1 METKL
6 PDATDWRILDELQHN
21 ARVHFGEL
29 ADKLGIGEA
38 EFESRVKRMET
49 DGIITGYRADIDPRK
64 AGYGISA
71 MISVSVEDKA
81 QDQIIND
88 ALAGN
93 PEVTACWSVTGASD
107 FLLEAHAPSLEFL
120 EELLNELAKYG
131 RLTTS
136 IVLPRYAKRRTIL
149 PPRESMTD

>member
-1 METKL
+1 MKTEL
-6 PDATDWRILDELQHN
+6 PDATDWRILEELQRD
-21 ARVHFGEL
+21 ARAHFEEL
-29 ADKLGIGEA
+29 ADRLGIGKE
-38 EFESRVKRMET
+38 ELESRVKRMEA
-49 DGIITGYRADIDPRK
+49 DGIITGYRADVDPRK
-64 AGYGISA
+64 TGYNISA
-71 MISVSVEDKA
+71 IISVSAEGKA

-88 ALAGN
+88 ALAEN

-136 IVLPRYAKRRTIL
+136 IVLPRYGKRRKIL

>member
-1 METKL
+1 MAGKL
-6 PDATDWRILDELQHN
+6 PDETDWRILEELQENARIPFSELAMRLDIAEDEL
-21 ARVHFGEL
+21 
-29 ADKLGIGEA
+29 D
-38 EFESRVKRMET
+38 SRVKRLEA
-49 DGIITGYRADIDPRK
+49 DGVITGYRAEVDPRK

-71 MISVSVEDKA
+71 IISVSTDGA
-81 QDQIIND
+81 TQDQIIND

-107 FLLEAHAPSLEFL
+107 FLVEAHVPSLEFL
-120 EELLNELAKYG
+120 EELLNDLARHG

-136 IVLPRYAKRRTIL
+136 IVLPRYGKRRKIH

>member
-1 METKL
+1 MEKKL
-6 PDATDWRILDELQHN
+6 PDATDWRILDELQRN
-21 ARVHFGEL
+21 ARVPFGEMS
-29 ADKLGIGEA
+29 AKLGVGEA
-38 EFESRVKRMET
+38 ELEARVKRMEA
-49 DGIITGYRADIDPRK
+49 DGIITGYRADVDPRK

-71 MISVSVEDKA
+71 IISVSTEGKTR
-81 QDQIIND
+81 DQIIND
-88 ALAGN
+88 ALAEN

-107 FLLEAHAPSLEFL
+107 FLIEAHAPSLEFL

-136 IVLPRYAKRRTIL
+136 IVLPRYGKRRIIL

>member
-1 METKL
+1 MKTKL
-6 PDATDWRILDELQHN
+6 PDATDWRILEELQRD
-21 ARVHFGEL
+21 ARTSFGEL
-29 ADKLGIGEA
+29 AAKLGAGEA
-38 EFESRVKRMET
+38 EIESRVKRMED
-49 DGIITGYRADIDPRK
+49 DGIITAYRADVDPRK

-71 MISVSVEDKA
+71 IISVSTEGKA

-88 ALAGN
+88 ALADN

-136 IVLPRYAKRRTIL
+136 IVLPRYGKRRKIL